1 MLITVGYICYR
12 GINRVLIMNL
22 RPGGMT
28 IVQQEGMEVLGVNLS
43 PSVSFKDRIAVRP
56 RVMLNTCLTFSWLD
70 KSFRPRSLRVHL
82 RPDTPF
88 GLSAHPGR

>member
-1 MLITVGYICYR
+1 MMITVGYICYR
-12 GINRVLIMNL
+12 GNNHVLIMNL

-28 IVQQEGMEVLGVNLS
+28 IVQQQGMEVLGVNLS

-56 RVMLNTCLTFSWLD
+56 RVMLNACLSLSWPD

-82 RPDTPF
+82 QPDTPF
-88 GLSAHPGR
+88 GSSAHPDW

>member
-1 MLITVGYICYR
+1 MMITVGYICYR
-12 GINRVLIMNL
+12 GMNHELIMNL

-28 IVQQEGMEVLGVNLS
+28 IMQQQGMEVLGVNLS
-43 PSVSFKDRIAVRP
+43 PSVSVKDRIAIRP
-56 RVMLNTCLTFSWLD
+56 RVMLNACLSLSWPD

-88 GLSAHPGR
+88 GLSAHPGW